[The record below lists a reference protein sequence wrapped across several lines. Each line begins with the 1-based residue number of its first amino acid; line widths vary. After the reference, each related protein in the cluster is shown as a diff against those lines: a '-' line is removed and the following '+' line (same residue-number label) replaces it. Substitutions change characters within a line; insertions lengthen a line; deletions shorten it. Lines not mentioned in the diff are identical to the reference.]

1 MRNADCLL
9 AQKALFEKYVSLQ
22 THQLSAFHF
31 SCLFLWQDFF
41 DFEFEVMDGNLCIY
55 AHQPRGCFLYL
66 PPLGRSWE
74 SSIVERTFLK
84 MNKINARVARI
95 ENVEQEQVP
104 RGQGELKFKS
114 YPKSQEY
121 VYRKQDLIELK
132 GSAYK
137 SQRHDINH
145 FQAHH
150 QTLFRPLEERDFKS
164 CMDLYQRW
172 ARNRHDKHADPVYR
186 SMLEENKI
194 VHELALRYHKPL
206 GLVGRIV
213 ESGQKIMAYSLG
225 YPLNSKIFC
234 VLLEIIDVGFGGLGA
249 FIFNRFCADE
259 ALKSYA
265 FINTMDDFGL
275 PHVAVSKQAYRPFLT
290 PLSYTLTQA

>member
-1 MRNADCLL
+1 MRNIDALL
-9 AQKALFEKYVSLQ
+9 ARKVLFEKYVSLQ

-41 DFEFEVMDGNLCIY
+41 DFEFEVMEEHLCIY

-66 PPLGRSWE
+66 PPLGDSWGL
-74 SSIVERTFLK
+74 SVVERAFSK
-84 MNKINARVARI
+84 MNKINAKTARI
-95 ENVEQEQVP
+95 ENVEQEQIP
-104 RGQGELKFKS
+104 RGKGEFKI

-121 VYRKQDLIELK
+121 VYRRQNLMELK
-132 GSAYK
+132 GGAYK

-150 QTLFRPLEERDFKS
+150 QALFRPYEERDFNA
-164 CMDLYQRW
+164 CMGLYQRW
-172 ARNRHDKHADPVYR
+172 AKNRHAKHEEPVYR
-186 SMLEENKI
+186 SMLEENKS
-194 VHELALRYHKPL
+194 VHELALFYHKPL

-213 ESGQKIMAYSLG
+213 ESDQKVIAYSFG
-225 YPLNSKIFC
+225 YPLNSQIFC
-234 VLLEIIDVGFGGLGA
+234 VLLEIIDVGFRGLGA

-265 FINTMDDFGL
+265 LINTMDDFGL
-275 PHVAVSKQAYRPFLT
+275 PYVATSKQAYHPFLT
-290 PLSYTLTQA
+290 PLSHTLTQA